1 MDAFLSRFR
10 EIVARL
16 PEKVAVS
23 DAVRSLSY
31 REIDALSDRIA
42 WVLAADAGSENRIY
56 AYLGRMSCDC
66 VALNI
71 AAGKSGTAV
80 VALDHSHPAAAL
92 REIIAHSGAVRIVA
106 TPEFEALA
114 REVMEAAPILL
125 PLDAPVRSEIAPY
138 PLVERDPDLL
148 HFISYTS
155 GSTGRP
161 KGVKVSRAICDY
173 RWQQKLGYYGTH
185 ESDVVAMFTPFWWY
199 KHIWPLSVGAE
210 CACFDFA
217 GEGLGPLEGW
227 MRAKKVTVLL
237 TYTAMYRQLAA
248 AAGAPFPDLRQV
260 IIGGEATRVEDV
272 RNFDRITA
280 PGAAFMS
287 RLACQEL
294 AVLTMFTH
302 THGDRIDYDTVPLGR
317 NMHPGETRLLDAE
330 GREVPRGTPGEIVT
344 KGSLVPPG
352 YHNDPERT
360 AEAFTL
366 HPDGEWSFTMG
377 DLAWEDETGML
388 HALGRK
394 DQQVKISGYNVR
406 PHEVEEKIALHP
418 DVAEAAVT
426 AFEGAK
432 GIRRLAGFYVPEPGA
447 RLTSAELRAF
457 LKAQVPGYMVPSLLI
472 EQETLPRTSNGK
484 LDRKALPAPLE
495 LVEAADPRDIEAAT
509 PTERVLAEVWRQ
521 VLGHGNFGL
530 DDSFFNV
537 GGDSL
542 QAMRMLLEAA
552 RPLGYQLPY
561 DTLFLN
567 GADIRSIANQFDAV
581 LKRKS
586 DLGSGGL
593 KVLRQGRRGK
603 TIYLGY
609 MRGGDVSPY
618 LSIMSKMPDAFGF
631 VGLMPRGILDGPR
644 ARRLEARMEALSAH
658 CAERILEHADPGE
671 DIHLMGYSFGAVLSA
686 ETARALAERGRT
698 VSSLVLI
705 DCPYIWDRPHVALR
719 AIYRFFVRV
728 PEAMKVNLGPRRV
741 AAIGL
746 AALGLGPNPKDVRDA
761 NYLAMWRYRPKPV
774 SLPRV
779 LYIRAGENPVGA
791 KWASLWQEVL
801 GPAMQVVTMPGVHDT
816 IMEPP
821 LDGIM
826 AEIIEKWMAAPDES
840 ATGLHAHATST
851 AAE

>member
-581 LKRKS
+581 AEGAIGNGLRIVRK
-586 DLGSGGL
+586 GA
-593 KVLRQGRRGK
+593 GK
-603 TIYLGY
+603 ETIYLGY
-609 MRGGDVSPY
+609 MRGGDVSSY
-618 LSIMSKMPDAFGF
+618 ISTVRHMSDAFSF
-631 VGLMPRGILDGPR
+631 VGMMPRDFLNAHENRQLD
-644 ARRLEARMEALSAH
+644 ARMEDISAY
-658 CAERILEHADPGE
+658 CADQILEHETSGTG
-671 DIHLMGYSFGAVLSA
+671 INLMGYSFGAILAFDIARTLTERGHEVSSLIMLDSPYIWGKSFHVLRCTKRYLRGGEGMKLNMGLRRLWEMARAATGFGPNPTDIRDASSLAGFRYQPKPLKLRRVLFVQA
-686 ETARALAERGRT
+686 EENLNTGIWSDGWKTILGPDMEVARTPGNHKSMIQDPHSRALAE
-698 VSSLVLI
+698 LVEDWL
-705 DCPYIWDRPHVALR
+705 
-719 AIYRFFVRV
+719 
-728 PEAMKVNLGPRRV
+728 LGERQYFKR
-741 AAIGL
+741 I
-746 AALGLGPNPKDVRDA
+746 
-761 NYLAMWRYRPKPV
+761 
-774 SLPRV
+774 
-779 LYIRAGENPVGA
+779 
-791 KWASLWQEVL
+791 
-801 GPAMQVVTMPGVHDT
+801 PGVV
-816 IMEPP
+816 
-821 LDGIM
+821 
-826 AEIIEKWMAAPDES
+826 K
-840 ATGLHAHATST
+840 